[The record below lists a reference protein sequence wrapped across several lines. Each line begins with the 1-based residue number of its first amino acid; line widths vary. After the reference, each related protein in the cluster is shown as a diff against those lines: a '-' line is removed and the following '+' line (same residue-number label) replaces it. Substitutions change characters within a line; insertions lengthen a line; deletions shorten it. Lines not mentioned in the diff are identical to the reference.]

1 MKKLLVLGIGNSLLS
16 DEGVGVHAVKA
27 LMEESW
33 PEDVDLLEG
42 GTFTQD
48 IFYIFKNYEKLLV
61 LDCVRGSN
69 GPGTIYRLSESDLV
83 EDETQN
89 LSVHD
94 IDMLDSLRMAELMGH
109 RPIMRVVGM
118 EPLKIDW
125 DMELTEPIQKVFP
138 KYLEIIR
145 EEIHAMLRD

>member
-1 MKKLLVLGIGNSLLS
+1 MKKLLVLGIGNLLLS

-27 LMEESW
+27 LMEERW
-33 PEDVDLLEG
+33 PDDVDLLEG

-69 GPGTIYRLSESDLV
+69 GPGTIYRLSEDDIIK
-83 EDETQN
+83 DESQN

-109 RPIMRVVGM
+109 KPQMRVVGM

-125 DMELTEPIQKVFP
+125 DMEMTDPIKKVFP
-138 KYLEIIR
+138 EFLEIIR
-145 EEIHAMLRD
+145 QEIRTMLED